1 MKFDKL
7 ELGELDPDFVSD
19 DGKVRVFRLGE
30 SLNPD
35 AAVAVF
41 TSPSGIVLAKQ
52 AISGDFALMSL
63 RKAANC
69 LVRELANVSMSCTEG
84 IVFYQKGK
92 K

>member
-1 MKFDKL
+1 MKFDKV
-7 ELGELDPDFVSD
+7 ELGELDPDFVSS
-19 DGKVRVFRLGE
+19 DGKVRVFRFGKG
-30 SLNPD
+30 LNHD

-41 TSPSGIVLAKQ
+41 TSPSGIVLAKK

-69 LVRELANVSMSCTEG
+69 LVRELTNVTISCTEG
-84 IVFYQKGK
+84 IVFFKEGK